1 MPGANQYANLPPFLQ
16 AMKLMGTEAV
26 YEAYDMDKLLK
37 TVCRGGLQREMRQLR
52 KLPEVP
58 GGAGAS
64 LREEEREAPEHPE
77 GMQEA
82 GRDLR

>member
-1 MPGANQYANLPPFLQ
+1 
-16 AMKLMGTEAV
+16 
-26 YEAYDMDKLLK
+26 
-37 TVCRGGLQREMRQLR
+37 MRPLR

-58 GGAGAS
+58 GGAGTS

-82 GRDLR
+82 GGNLPGT